1 MTPTS
6 PQPSRRPS
14 ATLETERRSMGPT
27 ALVTDPVREA
37 VPMVAALIEDLV
49 AGSEG

>member
-14 ATLETERRSMGPT
+14 ATPKTERRSMGPK
-27 ALVTDPVREA
+27 ALVTDLVREA
-37 VPMVAALIEDLV
+37 VAAVATLVEDLV
-49 AGSEG
+49 AEPEE